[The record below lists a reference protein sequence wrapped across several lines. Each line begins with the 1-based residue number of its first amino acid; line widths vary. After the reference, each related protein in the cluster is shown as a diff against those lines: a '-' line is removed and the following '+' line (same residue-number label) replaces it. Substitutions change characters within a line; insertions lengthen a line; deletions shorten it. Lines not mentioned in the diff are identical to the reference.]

1 MATPVQQKPAIIRV
15 DPLEGR
21 GGWGETLRVLPA
33 WIISAGIH
41 ALLFFLF
48 YLVVGDAT
56 PLAKGGEAA
65 TGETIN
71 TKVEAPQQELPL
83 TNGDEGLDPSAPPND
98 DVSRQTERAVRVPG
112 PG

>member
-21 GGWGETLRVLPA
+21 GGWGETLRALPA

-48 YLVVGDAT
+48 YLVVGDVT

-65 TGETIN
+65 TVETIN

-83 TNGDEGLDPSAPPND
+83 TNVNEGLDPSVPTNY
-98 DVSRQTERAVRVPG
+98 DVSRKTELDVSV
-112 PG
+112 